1 MSVTSKFLKNIQAH
15 RASKKPTKF
24 EGFLEGYLKLIEDNS
39 SIVSLAHKRLYKQ
52 ILSYGITT
60 LDDRDS
66 RCNKLFDGETVKIYS
81 YFSDQFFGM
90 ERPLEKVMRFLRS
103 ASMRGEESRQVL
115 LLLGPVGAGKSAL
128 VEHIKGALEASPSAY
143 VLEGCPIREEPL
155 HLIPRSLR
163 PTFEEQ
169 YGIKIE
175 GDLCPVCRHRL
186 LNEFEEDF
194 TKFPITQSSFSI
206 RGRKGVGVVPPMDPN
221 TQDTSLLIGSED
233 ISKLDL
239 YPEDDPRVLSLNGA
253 FNVGNR
259 GIVEF
264 VEVFKNEIEFLH
276 TMITATQEK
285 NVPSPG
291 KQAMIYFDGVILAHC
306 NEAEW
311 NKFKS
316 EHTNEA
322 ILDRIVR
329 VNIPYCLEYKQEVK
343 IYEKLINRSDFNY
356 HIAPHTLEVAAMF
369 AVLSRL
375 KSSNKVDPLTKMK
388 IYNGEEIVE
397 KGSVKKVDIKDLREE
412 VEDEGMTG
420 ISTRFIMK
428 AIDAALSDSTKN
440 MITPISI
447 RDALIKQVKE
457 QIVNPEERKI
467 SLQFLQKTLHEEYL
481 SILEKEITK
490 AFVTAY
496 EEQAESLFNNY
507 LDHAEAYVNN
517 TQLKDRVTKEDM
529 EPDEKFLQSIEEQ
542 IGIKGSAKN
551 NFRADISSYM
561 FSKLRRG
568 EIIDWR
574 SYGPLRE
581 AIESKLVASVKDIS
595 RIITKSKSRDV
606 KQQKKFNSMAQTLME
621 DYGYNEDSAEEVI
634 KFAANNLWRDS

>member
-1 MSVTSKFLKNIQAH
+1 MSTTSKFLENVKAH
-15 RASKKPTKF
+15 SESKKTEKF
-24 EGFLEGYLKLIEDNS
+24 KGFLEEYLQLLEGDPAIA
-39 SIVSLAHKRLYKQ
+39 VLAHKRLYKQ
-52 ILSYGITT
+52 ILGEGMIT
-60 LDDRDS
+60 LDETNE
-66 RCNKLFDGETVKIYS
+66 RCNKLFNGEAVKIYD
-81 YFSDQFFGM
+81 YFDGQFFGM
-90 ERPLEKVMRFLRS
+90 ERPLEKVMRFLHS
-103 ASMRGEESRQVL
+103 AAMRGEESRQVL

-128 VEHIKGALEASPSAY
+128 IEHIKSALEACAPIY

-163 PTFEEQ
+163 DDFLEM
-169 YGIKIE
+169 YGIQIE
-175 GDLCPVCRHRL
+175 GDLCPICRHKL
-186 LNEFEEDF
+186 INEYEGDY
-194 TKFPITQSSFSI
+194 TKFPITQSSFSV

-329 VNIPYCLEYKQEVK
+329 VNIPYSLEYDQEVK
-343 IYEKLINRSDFNY
+343 IYKKLIDRSDYNY
-356 HIAPHTLEVAAMF
+356 HLAPHTLEIAAMF

-375 KSSNKVDPLTKMK
+375 KPSNKVDPLTKMK
-388 IYNGEEIVE
+388 IYNGAEIVE
-397 KGSVKKVDIKDLREE
+397 KGMIKKVDIKDLREE

-428 AIDAALSDSTKN
+428 AIDAALADSTKN

-457 QIVNPEERKI
+457 QIVSADDRKHY
-467 SLQFLQKTLHEEYL
+467 LQFLQKVLHEEYL

-517 TQLKDRVTKEDM
+517 TKVKDRITSEDM

-595 RIITKSKSRDV
+595 RIITKSKSRDT
-606 KQQKKFNSMAQTLME
+606 KQKTKFNAMVQTLIE
-621 DYGYNEDSAEEVI
+621 DYDYNEDSAEEII
-634 KFAANNLWRDS
+634 KFASNNLWRDS

>member
-1 MSVTSKFLKNIQAH
+1 MSTTSKFLENVKAH
-15 RASKKPTKF
+15 RESKKTEKF
-24 EGFLEGYLKLIEDNS
+24 KGFLEEYLQLLEGDSAIA
-39 SIVSLAHKRLYKQ
+39 VLAHKRLYRQ
-52 ILSYGITT
+52 ILSEGMIT
-60 LDDRDS
+60 LDETNE
-66 RCNKLFDGETVKIYS
+66 RCNKLFNGEAVKIYD
-81 YFSDQFFGM
+81 YFDGQFFGM
-90 ERPLEKVMRFLRS
+90 ERPLEKVMRFLHS
-103 ASMRGEESRQVL
+103 AAMRGEESRQVL

-128 VEHIKGALEASPSAY
+128 IEHIKSALEACAPIY

-163 PTFEEQ
+163 DDFLEM
-169 YGIKIE
+169 YGIQIE
-175 GDLCPVCRHRL
+175 GDLCPICRHKL
-186 LNEFEEDF
+186 INEYGGDY
-194 TKFPITQSSFSI
+194 TKFPITQSSFSV

-329 VNIPYCLEYKQEVK
+329 VNIPYSLEYDQEVK
-343 IYEKLINRSDFNY
+343 IYKKLIDRSDYNY
-356 HIAPHTLEVAAMF
+356 HLAPHTLEIAAMF

-375 KSSNKVDPLTKMK
+375 KPSNKVDPLTKMK
-388 IYNGEEIVE
+388 IYNGAEIVE
-397 KGSVKKVDIKDLREE
+397 KGMIKKVDIKDLREE

-428 AIDAALSDSTKN
+428 AIDAALADSTKN

-457 QIVNPEERKI
+457 QIVSADNRKHY
-467 SLQFLQKTLHEEYL
+467 LQFLQKVLHEEYL

-517 TQLKDRVTKEDM
+517 TKVKDRITSEDM

-595 RIITKSKSRDV
+595 RIITKSKSRDT
-606 KQQKKFNSMAQTLME
+606 KQKTKFNAMVQTLIE
-621 DYGYNEDSAEEVI
+621 DYDYNEDSAEEII
-634 KFAANNLWRDS
+634 KFASNNLWRDS